1 LDFDARDWKVGKNSA
16 ELPAIIIPHYSELES
31 FMANIFEQTKTAFN
45 YTRLNHT
52 ESLRAINNIIET
64 ANKCE
69 SVESINAIMNTLTES
84 SFTKGEKMQI
94 WNSIKTKAESLGFN
108 YDVKSKQ
115 FTGVQS

>member
-1 LDFDARDWKVGKNSA
+1 MKF
-16 ELPAIIIPHYSELES
+16 
-31 FMANIFEQTKTAFN
+31 KTQDQALAL
-45 YTRLNHT
+45 T
-52 ESLRAINNIIET
+52 SLRAINAMVAS
-64 ANKCE
+64 ANEC
-69 SVESINAIMNTLTES
+69 VTIDALNAITNTLTES

>member
-1 LDFDARDWKVGKNSA
+1 
-16 ELPAIIIPHYSELES
+16 
-31 FMANIFEQTKTAFN
+31 
-45 YTRLNHT
+45 
-52 ESLRAINNIIET
+52 LRAINNIIET

-115 FTGVQS
+115 FTGA